1 MSRNNPYISVRHV
14 LDNAREAH
22 EGYEALPRLR
32 QRIRQH
38 MAGNTDLFL
47 RALDDGLVVPMQR
60 VGRCT
65 RRVLPDFRALHPQ
78 VPWTRMEN
86 IQDEFLPEYNKV
98 DVDRLHE
105 IIREE
110 IPPLIAQLEAILA
123 DDPNPPK
130 PSRRL
135 AAAPKEHALAGWRP
149 LPKIPS

>member
-14 LDNAREAH
+14 LDNARDALVS
-22 EGYEALPRLR
+22 YEALPRIR
-32 QRIRQH
+32 QRIRQD
-38 MAGNTDLFL
+38 MPGNDLFL
-47 RALDDGLVVPMQR
+47 RALEDGLAVPMQR
-60 VGRCT
+60 VGRTT
-65 RRVLPDFRALHPQ
+65 RRVPPDFRDLHPQ

-86 IQDEFLPEYNKV
+86 IQDDFLPEYNKV

-135 AAAPKEHALAGWRP
+135 AAALKEQALAARRP
-149 LPKIPS
+149 RPKIPS

>member
-14 LDNAREAH
+14 LDNAREALG
-22 EGYEALPRLR
+22 GYEALPRLQ
-32 QRIRQH
+32 QRIRQD
-38 MAGNTDLFL
+38 MPGNEVILK
-47 RALDDGLVVPMQR
+47 ALPGGLVVQTQR
-60 VGRCT
+60 IGRST
-65 RRVLPDFRALHPQ
+65 RRVPLDFREQHPH

-86 IQDEFLPEYNKV
+86 IEDYFLPEYNRV
-98 DVDRLHE
+98 DYDKMYE

-123 DDPNPPK
+123 EDPNPPK

-135 AAAPKEHALAGWRP
+135 AAAPENQAQAAKRP

>member
-1 MSRNNPYISVRHV
+1 M
-14 LDNAREAH
+14 LDNARDALG
-22 EGYEALPRLR
+22 GYEAIPRYQEIFADNPILLKALP
-32 QRIRQH
+32 
-38 MAGNTDLFL
+38 
-47 RALDDGLVVPMQR
+47 DGLAAPMLR
-60 VGRCT
+60 VGRCA
-65 RRVLPDFRALHPQ
+65 RRVPHDFRALHPQ

-86 IQDEFLPEYNKV
+86 IQDEFLPEYNIV

-110 IPPLIAQLEAILA
+110 IPPFIAQLEAILA
-123 DDPNPPK
+123 EDPNPPK

>member
-14 LDNAREAH
+14 LDNARDAL
-22 EGYEALPRLR
+22 EGYEALPRYQEIFADNPIL
-32 QRIRQH
+32 
-38 MAGNTDLFL
+38 LK
-47 RALDDGLVVPMQR
+47 ALPDGLAVPMQR
-60 VGRCT
+60 VGRTT
-65 RRVLPDFRALHPQ
+65 RRVPPDFRDLHPQ

-86 IQDEFLPEYNKV
+86 IQDDFLPEYNKV

-135 AAAPKEHALAGWRP
+135 AAAPKDQALATRRP

>member
-14 LDNAREAH
+14 LDNARDALT
-22 EGYEALPRLR
+22 GYEAIPRYQEIFADNPILLKALP
-32 QRIRQH
+32 
-38 MAGNTDLFL
+38 
-47 RALDDGLVVPMQR
+47 DGLAVPMQR

-86 IQDEFLPEYNKV
+86 IQDEFLPEYNRV

-105 IIREE
+105 IIRDE

-123 DDPNPPK
+123 EDPNPPK

>member
-14 LDNAREAH
+14 LDNARDAL
-22 EGYEALPRLR
+22 EGYQALPRYQEIFADDPVL
-32 QRIRQH
+32 
-38 MAGNTDLFL
+38 LK
-47 RALDDGLVVPMQR
+47 ALPDGLAVPMQR
-60 VGRCT
+60 VGRTT
-65 RRVLPDFRALHPQ
+65 RRVPPDFRKQHPQ

-86 IQDEFLPEYNKV
+86 IQDDFLPEYNRV

-135 AAAPKEHALAGWRP
+135 AAAPQNPTPYARRP
-149 LPKIPS
+149 RPKIPS

>member
-14 LDNAREAH
+14 LDNAREALAD
-22 EGYEALPRLR
+22 YEALPNLR
-32 QRIRQH
+32 QSL
-38 MAGNTDLFL
+38 AGNDLML
-47 RALDDGLVVPMQR
+47 KALDSGLVVSMQR
-60 VGRCT
+60 VGRT
-65 RRVLPDFRALHPQ
+65 THRVPHAFREQHPQ

-86 IQDEFLPEYNKV
+86 IQDDFLPEYNRV

-135 AAAPKEHALAGWRP
+135 AAAPQNPTPYARRP
-149 LPKIPS
+149 RPKIPS